1 MIPLWDDI
9 PRTRWPIITVLLI
22 AANCVVFVQ
31 ELAAPEAAREQM
43 IAAFSLIPAR
53 STAFV
58 SGQPVGF
65 AGGILPLFTSMFLHG
80 GWMHLIGNMWFLWLF
95 GDNVEDRVGHGR
107 YLLLYLVGGLVGAL
121 THWFFNLNSTVPT
134 VGASGAIA
142 AVMGAYL
149 ITFPRARIRTLVP
162 LFIFLTWF
170 DVPAFIILF
179 YWLLL
184 QLLSGVASVAV
195 ADPMQGG
202 VAFFAH
208 VGGFLAGIPLMMLL
222 RPRRRFKAAS
232 W

>member
-65 AGGILPLFTSMFLHG
+65 SGGILPLFTSMFLHG

-121 THWFFNLNSTVPT
+121 THWFFNLNSMVPT

-222 RPRRRFKAAS
+222 RPGRRYRAAS